1 MRLWAALVL
10 LIASAA
16 APLNA
21 LAAAGRPP
29 PATLKRDFDNCRAHA
44 NLDACYDAVRW
55 NPSDPVLLV
64 ALGDALAAAN
74 RQADALRTYRRASVL
89 APGTHGLNA
98 KISATEA
105 KLSKHAGN
113 TAPRG
118 AAHAA
123 AEKHYSNIAPDSQS
137 H

>member
-1 MRLWAALVL
+1 MRAWALLALL
-10 LIASAA
+10 LASSSV
-16 APLNA
+16 PLNA
-21 LAAAGRPP
+21 SAAAGRPP
-29 PATLKRDFDNCRAHA
+29 AATLKRDFDNCRAHA

-55 NPSDPVLLV
+55 NPSDPALLV

-74 RQADALRTYRRASVL
+74 RPADALRTYKRASAL
-89 APGTHGLNA
+89 APGMHGLNA
-98 KISATEA
+98 KISAIET

-113 TAPRG
+113 TPPR

-123 AEKHYSNIAPDSQS
+123 SDKRYSNIAPDSQS